1 MPRKAAAFAALTVV
15 LAVGVMI
22 TTLLP
27 ASSATTIRVYEK
39 SGKGFEK
46 QIDVDGQ
53 RSLTGDYI
61 VGTHPL
67 FRAGTGKRVGRDT
80 VQLLFIRAIGK
91 QDARFRAAATFKID
105 GGTLEAA
112 GASKFS
118 KVDTGAKFAITGGT
132 GAYNGASGTLVVR
145 ESPQRTHFDFH
156 IIP

>member
-1 MPRKAAAFAALTVV
+1 MRRKIAVFGVLTVV

-22 TTLLP
+22 ATLLP

-39 SGKGFEK
+39 GNKGFEK
-46 QIDVDGQ
+46 QINVDGQ
-53 RSLTGDYI
+53 HSLAGDYV

-67 FRAGTGKRVGRDT
+67 YRAKTGERVGRDT

-91 QDARFRAAATFKID
+91 QDARFRAAATFKIE

-112 GASKFS
+112 GTAKFTS
-118 KVDTGAKFAITGGT
+118 LEGGAKFAITGGT
-132 GAYNGASGTLVVR
+132 GAYDGATGTLVVR
-145 ESPQRTHFDFH
+145 ESPHRTHFDFN